1 MNCSIKTYVQLSARV
16 AQEKGTVVSAGVAI
30 TVTADE
36 R

>member
-1 MNCSIKTYVQLSARV
+1 MYNCRQDV